1 MAKLAST
8 IIYGNLDVT
17 GNLTING
24 ELLSNIAGNVSDER
38 INAIEQAG
46 VTTAASLLNL
56 QNSFNTLQNS
66 FNGYQGPLELQATST
81 HIQWRKAGETT
92 WTNLIAISSLIPSI
106 ASLQSQINTLQ
117 TKIKMIKC
125 KYKNYKE
132 VKLWQNMN
140 VWHVDIFMM
149 KKKKELSLKTYQM
162 IGHVHFAELVKICL
176 EKLKNSK
183 VYR

>member
-117 TKIKMIKC
+117 TNLVNQFTELESNILNSLSQGIS
-125 KYKNYKE
+125 NA
-132 VKLWQNMN
+132 
-140 VWHVDIFMM
+140 DIDTIIANA
-149 KKKKELSLKTYQM
+149 LK
-162 IGHVHFAELVKICL
+162 
-176 EKLKNSK
+176 
-183 VYR
+183 

>member
-66 FNGYQGPLELQATST
+66 FNGYQGPLELQVTST
-81 HIQWRKAGETT
+81 HIQWRKAGTTT
-92 WTNLIAISSLIPSI
+92 WTNLIAISSLMPSI

-117 TKIKMIKC
+117 T
-125 KYKNYKE
+125 NLVNQFTTLE
-132 VKLWQNMN
+132 SN
-140 VWHVDIFMM
+140 VSNSLSQGISNADIDTIIANA
-149 KKKKELSLKTYQM
+149 LK
-162 IGHVHFAELVKICL
+162 
-176 EKLKNSK
+176 
-183 VYR
+183 

>member
-1 MAKLAST
+1 MAKLTST

-117 TKIKMIKC
+117 T
-125 KYKNYKE
+125 NLVNQFATLE
-132 VKLWQNMN
+132 TSV
-140 VWHVDIFMM
+140 VDSMAEGI
-149 KKKKELSLKTYQM
+149 SNADIDTIIANALK
-162 IGHVHFAELVKICL
+162 
-176 EKLKNSK
+176 
-183 VYR
+183 

>member
-56 QNSFNTLQNS
+56 QNSFNILQNS

-117 TKIKMIKC
+117 T
-125 KYKNYKE
+125 NLVNQFSTLE
-132 VKLWQNMN
+132 SNVVSKLNTGIPN
-140 VWHVDIFMM
+140 ADIDTIIANA
-149 KKKKELSLKTYQM
+149 LK
-162 IGHVHFAELVKICL
+162 
-176 EKLKNSK
+176 
-183 VYR
+183 

>member
-1 MAKLAST
+1 MAKLTST
-8 IIYGNLDVT
+8 VIYGNLDVT

-66 FNGYQGPLELQATST
+66 FNGYQGPLELQVTST
-81 HIQWRKAGETT
+81 HIQWRKAGTTT
-92 WTNLIAISSLIPSI
+92 WTNLIAISSLMPSI

-117 TKIKMIKC
+117 T
-125 KYKNYKE
+125 NLVNQFTTLE
-132 VKLWQNMN
+132 SNVLSKLNTGIPN
-140 VWHVDIFMM
+140 ADIDTIIANA
-149 KKKKELSLKTYQM
+149 LK
-162 IGHVHFAELVKICL
+162 
-176 EKLKNSK
+176 
-183 VYR
+183 

>member
-1 MAKLAST
+1 MAKLTST

-46 VTTAASLLNL
+46 VTTATSLLNL

-66 FNGYQGPLELQATST
+66 FNGYQGPLELQTTST
-81 HIQWRKAGETT
+81 HIQWRKAGGTT

-117 TKIKMIKC
+117 T
-125 KYKNYKE
+125 NLVNQFATLE
-132 VKLWQNMN
+132 TSV
-140 VWHVDIFMM
+140 VDAMAEGI
-149 KKKKELSLKTYQM
+149 SNADIDTIIANALK
-162 IGHVHFAELVKICL
+162 
-176 EKLKNSK
+176 
-183 VYR
+183 

>member
-66 FNGYQGPLELQATST
+66 FNGYQGPLELQTTST

-117 TKIKMIKC
+117 T
-125 KYKNYKE
+125 NLVNQFTTLE
-132 VKLWQNMN
+132 SN
-140 VWHVDIFMM
+140 VSNSLSQGISNADIDTIIANA
-149 KKKKELSLKTYQM
+149 LK
-162 IGHVHFAELVKICL
+162 
-176 EKLKNSK
+176 
-183 VYR
+183 

>member
-1 MAKLAST
+1 MAKLTST

-46 VTTAASLLNL
+46 VTTAANLLNL

-117 TKIKMIKC
+117 T
-125 KYKNYKE
+125 NLVNQFATLE
-132 VKLWQNMN
+132 TSV
-140 VWHVDIFMM
+140 VDAMAEGI
-149 KKKKELSLKTYQM
+149 SNADIDTIIANALK
-162 IGHVHFAELVKICL
+162 
-176 EKLKNSK
+176 
-183 VYR
+183 

>member
-1 MAKLAST
+1 MAKLTST

-117 TKIKMIKC
+117 T
-125 KYKNYKE
+125 NLVNQFATLE
-132 VKLWQNMN
+132 TSV
-140 VWHVDIFMM
+140 VDS
-149 KKKKELSLKTYQM
+149 LSQGISNADIDTIIANALK
-162 IGHVHFAELVKICL
+162 
-176 EKLKNSK
+176 
-183 VYR
+183 

>member
-1 MAKLAST
+1 MAKLTST

-46 VTTAASLLNL
+46 VTTATSLLNL

-66 FNGYQGPLELQATST
+66 FNGYQGPLELQTTNT
-81 HIQWRKAGETT
+81 HIQWRKAGETA
-92 WTNLIAISSLIPSI
+92 WTNLIAISSLMPSI

-117 TKIKMIKC
+117 TNLVNQFATLETSVTNSMSQGIS
-125 KYKNYKE
+125 NA
-132 VKLWQNMN
+132 
-140 VWHVDIFMM
+140 DIDTIIANA
-149 KKKKELSLKTYQM
+149 LK
-162 IGHVHFAELVKICL
+162 
-176 EKLKNSK
+176 
-183 VYR
+183 

>member
-117 TKIKMIKC
+117 T
-125 KYKNYKE
+125 NLVNQFATLE
-132 VKLWQNMN
+132 TSV
-140 VWHVDIFMM
+140 VDS
-149 KKKKELSLKTYQM
+149 LSQGISNADIDTIIANALK
-162 IGHVHFAELVKICL
+162 
-176 EKLKNSK
+176 
-183 VYR
+183 

>member
-1 MAKLAST
+1 MAKLTST

-117 TKIKMIKC
+117 T
-125 KYKNYKE
+125 NLVNQFTTLE
-132 VKLWQNMN
+132 SN
-140 VWHVDIFMM
+140 VSNSLSQGISNADIDTIIANA
-149 KKKKELSLKTYQM
+149 LK
-162 IGHVHFAELVKICL
+162 
-176 EKLKNSK
+176 
-183 VYR
+183 

>member
-1 MAKLAST
+1 MAKLTST

-117 TKIKMIKC
+117 ANLVNQFATL
-125 KYKNYKE
+125 E
-132 VKLWQNMN
+132 TSV
-140 VWHVDIFMM
+140 VDSMAEGI
-149 KKKKELSLKTYQM
+149 SNADIDTIIANALK
-162 IGHVHFAELVKICL
+162 
-176 EKLKNSK
+176 
-183 VYR
+183 